1 MFRDCTAGRVTRQL
15 GVLLP
20 DEEYETF
27 GGLVF
32 GLLGTIPNDGSTPEL
47 EEYGLTIRVKEI
59 KERRLESAVV
69 CLSDAEVDADIV

>member
-1 MFRDCTAGRVTRQL
+1 MQL

-20 DEEYETF
+20 DDDYDTF

-32 GLLGTIPNDGSTPEL
+32 GLLGAIPNDGSTPEL
-47 EEYGLTIRVKEI
+47 EEFGLTIKVTEI

-69 CLSDAEVDADIV
+69 CLSDAEPAPETGE